1 MSNDIIQVCVPDI
14 GGAKNVDVIEVV
26 VTPGMRVEK
35 EQTLLTL
42 EGDKA
47 TMDVPSPE
55 AGVVQAIQVKVG
67 DKVSEGSLILTL
79 ATSAAAAEIA
89 MRAESASVPK
99 ASPTEPEPV
108 MTASTA
114 ANAANAAKPG
124 SIRETHPAQA
134 SAATALSAE
143 GDACGD
149 LYAGPGVR
157 RLAAELEI
165 ELRSIKGTGPK
176 GRIQKADLQHY
187 IKARMQAAPAANGGW
202 FPTLSAP
209 TAIDFSKFG
218 AVDVQPLS
226 KIKKLSGMNL
236 HRNWVSIPHVTQFD
250 EADITE
256 LEAFRKTQTQEAKAQ
271 NVKLTPLVFV
281 MKAVVKALQQFPQFN
296 ASLDASG
303 ENLVLKKYFH
313 IGVAVDTPN
322 GLVVPVIRDVDR
334 KGVFQLA
341 RELAEISQKARE
353 KGLGLADMQ
362 GSSFSISSL
371 GGIGGTAFTPIIN
384 APDVAILGVAR
395 SQIKPQYCSEG
406 EQSAFSGLR
415 KIPGLQKILPT
426 AQSFAARLMLPLC
439 LSYDHR
445 VIDGAEG
452 ARFIVCLKNCL
463 EDIRNLLL

>member
-1 MSNDIIQVCVPDI
+1 MSNDIIQVSVPDI
-14 GGAKNVDVIEVV
+14 GGAKNVDVIDVI

-47 TMDVPSPE
+47 TMDVPSPM
-55 AGVVQAIQVKVG
+55 AGVVQAVQVKVG

-79 ATSAAAAEIA
+79 ALSTAGAETTPS
-89 MRAESASVPK
+89 AESSSAPK
-99 ASPTEPEPV
+99 APQPEATTTTSGATKRDPLSESKSTRAIST
-108 MTASTA
+108 TA
-114 ANAANAAKPG
+114 NV
-124 SIRETHPAQA
+124 E
-134 SAATALSAE
+134 E
-143 GDACGD
+143 DACAD

-157 RLAAELEI
+157 RLAAELDI

-176 GRIQKADLQHY
+176 GRIQKLDLQNY
-187 IKARMQAAPAANGGW
+187 IKARMQAPPAANANGW

-218 AVDVQPLS
+218 AVEAQPLS

-271 NVKLTPLVFV
+271 NVKLTPLVFI
-281 MKAVVKALQQFPQFN
+281 MKAVVKALQQFPHFN
-296 ASLDASG
+296 ASLDATG
-303 ENLVLKKYFH
+303 EQLVLKKYFH

-395 SQIKPQYCSEG
+395 SQMKPQYCPEG
-406 EQSAFSGLR
+406 EQSSFSGLR

-426 AQSFAARLMLPLC
+426 AQPFVARLMLPLC

-452 ARFIVCLKNCL
+452 ARFIVYLKNCL